1 MTSGDRMRWLNRICL
16 AAALACFPA
25 LLAAGERS
33 RARRDA
39 ASPANEVV
47 EMFAGIE
54 KGQIEVQL
62 IPKDSTQS
70 NVLIK
75 NKTDKPLSIKLPDA
89 FAGVPVL
96 AQLGGGGGM
105 GGMGGGRGGRGGSG
119 GGMGGMGGGNQSMG
133 GGMGGMGGGM
143 GGMGGGGMGGMGGG
157 GGMFNV
163 PPEKVGQLKVPTVC
177 LEHGK
182 ADPRPGVKYEIRPIE
197 QVVDR
202 PAVRELCRMGGRG
215 ELNQRV
221 AQVAAWHL
229 NNDMSW
235 EELLKKQ
242 YKFATGMTKP
252 YFSPEEIQAAMN
264 VVNVA
269 TLAVKQPKPASES
282 PSSSVS
288 QNSPKN

>member
-1 MTSGDRMRWLNRICL
+1 
-16 AAALACFPA
+16 
-25 LLAAGERS
+25 
-33 RARRDA
+33 
-39 ASPANEVV
+39 
-47 EMFAGIE
+47 
-54 KGQIEVQL
+54 
-62 IPKDSTQS
+62 
-70 NVLIK
+70 
-75 NKTDKPLSIKLPDA
+75 
-89 FAGVPVL
+89 
-96 AQLGGGGGM
+96 M
-105 GGMGGGRGGRGGSG
+105 G
-119 GGMGGMGGGNQSMG
+119 GGGNQQMG
-133 GGMGGMGGGM
+133 GGMGGGM

-202 PAVRELCRMGGRG
+202 PAVRELCRMVGRG

-242 YKFATGMTKP
+242 YKFAGGMTKP
-252 YFSPEEIQAAMN
+252 YFSPEEIQAAMR

-269 TLAVKQPKPASES
+269 TLAVEQPKPASDS